1 MINAD
6 CFFFK
11 ICETIVTTLK
21 TYRDRIKYM
30 QLLDNIKLKDL
41 SVKHYELWRKEINKA
56 DISTAYKNDI
66 QKFIKIV
73 LN

>member
-6 CFFFK
+6 CFFLK

-56 DISTAYKNDI
+56 Y
-66 QKFIKIV
+66 
-73 LN
+73 